1 MKKKKK
7 KTRGD
12 NSLISPLSLQV
23 LSTWELLTGEGPVQ
37 RVSWAFPLKT
47 SSKQLINS
55 DKPNS
60 LKGPSGPYS
69 DIILP
74 LGHISFSVR
83 PRSGGGCHLIL
94 ANHWNVSLFV
104 AFSNQVLHLPILF
117 PLRSWHIPC
126 DSVTPSGR
134 AQLCPTLC
142 DTLGYSLPGSSIHGI
157 LQARILAWVAISS
170 FRGIFPTQ
178 GPNPRTPHWRV
189 DFFATESTW
198 EALKLKDLPPN

>member
-1 MKKKKK
+1 MIRGSQKIKTYVSVDLLLSRARWSIIREVNQKRASNEKKKKK

-94 ANHWNVSLFV
+94 ANH
-104 AFSNQVLHLPILF
+104 
-117 PLRSWHIPC
+117 
-126 DSVTPSGR
+126 
-134 AQLCPTLC
+134 
-142 DTLGYSLPGSSIHGI
+142 
-157 LQARILAWVAISS
+157 
-170 FRGIFPTQ
+170 
-178 GPNPRTPHWRV
+178 
-189 DFFATESTW
+189 
-198 EALKLKDLPPN
+198 